1 MHNDIL
7 TACNMAAFSG
17 FDVLGL
23 VEAFQVIKALFR
35 RGGAGK

>member
-1 MHNDIL
+1 MYSDIL

-23 VEAFQVIKALFR
+23 VEAIRILKGLFR
-35 RGGAGK
+35 RGGASA